1 MSKRILIVEDDEG
14 ILNLLKEV
22 LEKEGFE
29 VIGLAGL
36 NYTES
41 IIKTIG
47 KQKADLVIL
56 DFLLPVRNGGELC
69 HEIKRS
75 PLTALVPVIMLSAF
89 PRVIQS
95 LGNYGADVFIAKPFD
110 IHELLNAVHSCFDDN
125 LAALAGS

>member
-29 VIGLAGL
+29 VIGLIGL

-41 IIKTIG
+41 IIKTIA

-75 PLTALVPVIMLSAF
+75 PSTALVPVIMLSAF

-95 LGNYGADVFIAKPFD
+95 LGNYGADAFIAKPFD
-110 IHELLNAVHSCFDDN
+110 IHELLNTVHSCFDDD
-125 LAALAGS
+125 LAAIAGS